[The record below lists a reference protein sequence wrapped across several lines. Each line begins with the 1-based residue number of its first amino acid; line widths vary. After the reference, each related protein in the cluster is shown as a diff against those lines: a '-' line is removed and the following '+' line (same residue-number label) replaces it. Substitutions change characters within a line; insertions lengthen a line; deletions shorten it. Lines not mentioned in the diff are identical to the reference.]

1 MNHGVNDARATHESL
16 FNAASVILMSER
28 YAWEMLPLQK
38 QAHSFRAQKPLVMH
52 AAASPEQLPK
62 HVALSQACGYCR
74 WQA

>member
-38 QAHSFRAQKPLVMH
+38 QAHSF
-52 AAASPEQLPK
+52 
-62 HVALSQACGYCR
+62 
-74 WQA
+74 